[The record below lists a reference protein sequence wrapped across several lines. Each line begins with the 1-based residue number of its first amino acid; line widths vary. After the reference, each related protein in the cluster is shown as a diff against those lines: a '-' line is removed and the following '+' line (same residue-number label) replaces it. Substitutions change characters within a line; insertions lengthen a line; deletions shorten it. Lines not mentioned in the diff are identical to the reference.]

1 MPDSVDATERGMIEV
16 LTTGR
21 ISVDLYAEE
30 LGLNWNDIT
39 HFVKS
44 VGGTAT
50 NVAVAV
56 ARLGH
61 RAAVFTKLGADPFGG
76 YVRHRLADHFGV
88 STEFIG
94 THPTLPTPAA
104 FAALYPPED
113 PQLYFMGRTP
123 TAPDMTLE
131 LDEIDVDVVRN
142 VPIFWVTGT
151 AMSGEPTATTTLALL
166 KARGRRTHT
175 VVDLDYRAMFWPSAA
190 AARAGISQLLD
201 HATVAV
207 GNRSECEVAVGT
219 SDPREAAKRLLDR
232 GVELAIVKQGG
243 DGVLVATQAGME
255 VVAPLRIKPYCG
267 LGAGDAFGGA
277 LCHGLLLGWDPLR
290 IVEFANAAGAIV
302 TSRLLCSDAMPTA
315 VEVDSLLS
323 TGIVPSQGEL
333 A

>member
-190 AARAGISQLLD
+190 AANCSTMPRWPSAI
-201 HATVAV
+201 AV
-207 GNRSECEVAVGT
+207 SA
-219 SDPREAAKRLLDR
+219 RLR
-232 GVELAIVKQGG
+232 LARPT
-243 DGVLVATQAGME
+243 LVRRPS
-255 VVAPLRIKPYCG
+255 VC
-267 LGAGDAFGGA
+267 
-277 LCHGLLLGWDPLR
+277 
-290 IVEFANAAGAIV
+290 
-302 TSRLLCSDAMPTA
+302 
-315 VEVDSLLS
+315 S
-323 TGIVPSQGEL
+323 TGASN
-333 A
+333 